1 MQDETSAWLYLKK
14 RRCSLRP
21 TGMLLW
27 LHGMTCSTRLQSL
40 KESTGSKNWLMR
52 CPCFKMSRLGL
63 IKMETPFWRHFNTG
77 SFFGICWE
85 FWHGYT
91 LLKSWEE
98 LRVRTELK
106 TQDVRDTRSNL
117 YYHDLAGFLII
128 IWINKLLFY
137 NHRTQINR
145 FVSQWIMKFPRFLI
159 NWWWLWPSFHLH
171 APNQFLTSNWKLVVE
186 DPRLMVTYCFMFCK
200 FLQYVYAVCFWFPC
214 IQITMILEAEGSS
227 SRHGF
232 WGKIATKPTFFEMD
246 IRIFIHH
253 EIWKCQAAIP
263 ILVSLD
269 LCTQIFCKKNC
280 LGWNTLT
287 IFCYELVTRTLP
299 ISKDLSSLYNTCK
312 SLLLSPMCTNL
323 DLLLRLQQ

>member
-27 LHGMTCSTRLQSL
+27 LHGMRCSTRLQSL

-117 YYHDLAGFLII
+117 YYHGLAGFLII

-214 IQITMILEAEGSS
+214 IQMDDIGGRRKLKPPWFLGKNRHETHLFRNGYPDFYPPWNLKMPSSNPHSRILG
-227 SRHGF
+227 
-232 WGKIATKPTFFEMD
+232 
-246 IRIFIHH
+246 
-253 EIWKCQAAIP
+253 
-263 ILVSLD
+263 
-269 LCTQIFCKKNC
+269 
-280 LGWNTLT
+280 
-287 IFCYELVTRTLP
+287 
-299 ISKDLSSLYNTCK
+299 SLYSN
-312 SLLLSPMCTNL
+312 LLQEKLFGVEYINYI
-323 DLLLRLQQ
+323 LLWTRHKDSTYLEGFVISI